1 MEFTAKSE
9 GSTLLYTFKS
19 RELHP
24 LFDRQWH
31 KFGISIEENII
42 SLYVD
47 CKLIERRQ
55 TVKKNS
61 IDFQGR
67 TMIVGRASDDRP
79 VDVSSLNLLFIY

>member
-1 MEFTAKSE
+1 MEFTAKSG
-9 GSTLLYTFKS
+9 GSTFLYTFRS

-31 KFGISIEENII
+31 KLGISIEEKII

-55 TVKKNS
+55 TDLKNS

-67 TMIVGRASDDRP
+67 SLIVGRASDDRP
-79 VDVSSLNLLFIY
+79 VDVSF